1 MKKFLLILILL
12 NSCSTID
19 IDEKQDNFLS
29 LNKGQFSEN
38 VYNMSEFD
46 IFSVKKIINN
56 NILTVYIEGDGQAW
70 LDRFT
75 PSLDPT
81 PSDPVAFK
89 LALEDNSENV
99 IYLARPCQYIMS
111 SDCNKTVWTSL
122 QYSETILETYKSIL
136 SELSKNYKEI
146 HLVGYSGGAAIAIYL
161 ASIEDL
167 KIKSI
172 RTVAGNI
179 NPDEITL
186 LLNLSGYKK
195 SVNFYSIEDKIK
207 DISQTHYYGTKD
219 KVIPLEL
226 HLNFEERN
234 LKNKCIKIEQVSA
247 SHNKGWDD
255 FWKKNYQ
262 LNLNC

>member
-99 IYLARPCQYIMS
+99 IYLARPCQYIQNNR
-111 SDCNKTVWTSL
+111 CQK
-122 QYSETILETYKSIL
+122 
-136 SELSKNYKEI
+136 ELSKNYKEI

-226 HLNFEERN
+226 HLNFEKRN

>member
-1 MKKFLLILILL
+1 MKKFLLILFLL
-12 NSCSTID
+12 NSCSTLD
-19 IDEKQDNFLS
+19 LDQKQDNFLS
-29 LNKGQFSEN
+29 LNKGQFIEN
-38 VYNMSEFD
+38 VYNLSEFD
-46 IFSVKKIINN
+46 IFSVKKITNTKL
-56 NILTVYIEGDGQAW
+56 LTVYIEGDGQAW

-75 PSLDPT
+75 PSSDPT
-81 PSDPVAFK
+81 PTDPVAFK
-89 LALEDNSENV
+89 LALVDKSENV
-99 IYLARPCQYIMS
+99 IYLARPCQYILS
-111 SDCNKTVWTSL
+111 SGCNKAIWTSL
-122 QYSETILETYKSIL
+122 QYSENILNTYKNIL
-136 SELSKNYKEI
+136 SELSKTYKEI

-179 NPDEITL
+179 NPDEITQ

-207 DISQTHYYGTKD
+207 DIPQTHYYGSKD

-226 HLNFEERN
+226 HLNFKERN

-255 FWKKNYQ
+255 FWIKNYQ